1 MMIPK
6 LNHKDVVNLFQAG
19 NKLDLQARH
28 CVTESCPWASLPH
41 FYSRLHKQSFPSA
54 QPCDQIWWRND
65 KCPLSIHKSWTYYS
79 PSSSFARTQARIH
92 AYTHLKC
99 ASAASACRAP
109 CSLNLAVVKVHRRW
123 SLTSHARFVID
134 RGSLSS
140 DLRQRIRGITSF
152 EWFDATRPGSVLLY
166 ASALWWDAA
175 CRLGASFTTLHE
187 LSAVCKRTLMG
198 FPAESLP
205 CLVKKSHIVT
215 TARTIS
221 RTVK

>member
-1 MMIPK
+1 MWLNPAPGLHCHIFIPGYINK
-6 LNHKDVVNLFQAG
+6 AFPLHSLVTKYGEEMTNALFPFIKAG
-19 NKLDLQARH
+19 PTTLLPRHLHAR
-28 CVTESCPWASLPH
+28 
-41 FYSRLHKQSFPSA
+41 R
-54 QPCDQIWWRND
+54 
-65 KCPLSIHKSWTYYS
+65 
-79 PSSSFARTQARIH
+79 H

-166 ASALWWDAA
+166 ASTLWWDAA

-187 LSAVCKRTLMG
+187 LSAVCPGVNVRWWAFLQ
-198 FPAESLP
+198 SLS
-205 CLVKKSHIVT
+205 CVWW
-215 TARTIS
+215 RS
-221 RTVK
+221 RTSWPPPIQFL